1 MSLLKAYNLQKPVK
15 YGQLKEE
22 FQAVFADICEDTEAT
37 SIDDLADLLEIYAEY
52 SVQYLQTVAVTLS
65 DPSGV
70 QDTMK
75 YMNSIIAEVS
85 RLVGVHYYHSN
96 GSTLVD
102 KPVQD
107 ALDDAL
113 TLEGIKAW
121 IAEIEASYIEEDEVE
136 ETH

>member
-52 SVQYLQTVAVTLS
+52 SVQYLQTVAITLS
-65 DPSGV
+65 DPAGV

-85 RLVGVHYYHSN
+85 RLVGVHYYHAN

-107 ALDDAL
+107 ALDDIL

-121 IAEIEASYIEEDEVE
+121 IAEIEASYIEEGEVE